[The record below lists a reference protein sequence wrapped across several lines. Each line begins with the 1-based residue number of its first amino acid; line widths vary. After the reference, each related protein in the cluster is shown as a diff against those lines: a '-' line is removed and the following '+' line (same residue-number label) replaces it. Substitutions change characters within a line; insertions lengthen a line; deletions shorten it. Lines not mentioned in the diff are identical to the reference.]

1 MSSVASPFGRSIK
14 SSARDAEGGFSLIEV
29 VITIGIMM
37 SLTLAVAS
45 MLRGGFEVKEGL
57 SQKAKI
63 IHRLTVAM
71 NKLSDDIQHAF
82 LVSTKDVAK
91 NGIGRN
97 MKTLFK
103 IEKTGSGDKLSLTTK
118 THRPMHAGAYESELT
133 YVTYELLDS
142 KVATGRKDLFRSE
155 SAYIPSDLK
164 EEQPMRLLA
173 RNIKT
178 MTLEFW
184 TGERW
189 SKDYWDT
196 GRSDTR
202 GRLPK
207 LVRITLEAQSQ
218 ERVDGD
224 GQDESQDQAT
234 EKLQTVVYV
243 ADSWEYQELK
253 EQDKSIKWSNF

>member
-1 MSSVASPFGRSIK
+1 MTTPFTQTKPVLRPGGAKRES
-14 SSARDAEGGFSLIEV
+14 GFSLLEV

-37 SLTLAVAS
+37 SLTMAVAS

-57 SQKAKI
+57 SQRSKV

-71 NKLSDDIQHAF
+71 TKLSADIQEAF

-97 MKTLFK
+97 MKTVFR
-103 IEKTGSGDKLSLTTK
+103 IEKTGSGDKLALTTK
-118 THRPMHAGAYESELT
+118 THRPMQAGTHESELT
-133 YVTYELLDS
+133 YVTYELLDT
-142 KVATGRKDLFRSE
+142 KDATGRKDLYRSE
-155 SAYIPSDLK
+155 SPYIPADLR
-164 EEQPMRLLA
+164 EDQPMRLLS
-173 RNIKT
+173 RGIKT

-207 LVRITLEAQSQ
+207 LVRITLEAWSQ
-218 ERVDGD
+218 DRLDGD
-224 GQDESQDQAT
+224 GQDDTIDQAT
-234 EKLQTVVYV
+234 ERLQTVVYV

>member
-1 MSSVASPFGRSIK
+1 MTFYRSQFDFESSGSTTFRES
-14 SSARDAEGGFSLIEV
+14 GFSLIEV

-37 SLTLAVAS
+37 TLTLAVSS

-57 SQKAKI
+57 SQRAKVM
-63 IHRLTVAM
+63 HRLTVAM
-71 NKLSDDIQHAF
+71 TKLSSDIQEAF
-82 LVSTKDVAK
+82 LISTKDVAK

-97 MKTLFK
+97 MKTVFR
-103 IEKTGSGDKLSLTTK
+103 IEKTGNGDKLALTTK
-118 THRPMHAGAYESELT
+118 THKPMQAGAYESELT
-133 YVTYELLDS
+133 YVTFELLES
-142 KVATGRKDLFRSE
+142 KQTAGRKDLYRSE
-155 SAYIPSDLK
+155 APYIPSDLR

-173 RNIKT
+173 RGIKT

-184 TGERW
+184 TGDKW

-196 GRSDTR
+196 GRGDTR

-207 LVRITLEAQSQ
+207 MVKITLEAFSMD
-218 ERVDGD
+218 RIDGD
-224 GQDESQDQAT
+224 GQDETADQAS
-234 EKLQTVVYV
+234 EKLQTVVFV